1 MFCCVLRRPVVLAST
16 VLGVL
21 AGCSSRP
28 PRVVQAK
35 IDPAAAAKA
44 AMDAYDADG
53 NGSLSA
59 QELVKCPALA
69 RSIARFDANK
79 DGSLTA
85 DEIAARIRTWQEQRV
100 GLMRFCCRVF
110 RNRAPLAGAAVRFVP
125 EPFLGG
131 ELKPASGTTDATGMV
146 FLSVAAAD
154 LPADQ
159 KGLTGVQPGLYKV
172 EITHPRIKLPPK
184 FNIETTLGQ
193 EVSLDV
199 EGLANVVFDVS
210 G

>member
-1 MFCCVLRRPVVLAST
+1 MFSCVLRQPAVLACALLA
-16 VLGVL
+16 VV

-28 PRVVQAK
+28 SRVAQAR
-35 IDPAAAAKA
+35 IDPQSAAKA
-44 AMDAYDADG
+44 AMAAYDADG

-59 QELVKCPALA
+59 QELQKCPALA
-69 RSIARFDANK
+69 RSIARCDANK

-100 GLMRFCCRVF
+100 GLMRFYCRVV

-131 ELKPASGTTDATGMV
+131 EVKPASGTTDATGTV
-146 FLSVAAAD
+146 FLSVAASD

-159 KGLTGVQPGLYKV
+159 QGLTGVQPGLYKV
-172 EITHPRIKLPPK
+172 EITHPKIKLPAK
-184 FNIETTLGQ
+184 FNSETTLGQ
-193 EVSLDV
+193 EVSLDG
-199 EGLANVVFDVS
+199 EGLGNVVFDV
-210 G
+210 GG